1 MMKIAE
7 IFGKRKVGVDGD
19 GTWVLLFC
27 DNLKARVNY
36 QVQNFL
42 DMQICSCIKLLKI

>member
-7 IFGKRKVGVDGD
+7 IFVKRKVGVNGD

-27 DNLKARVNY
+27 DNLKARVND
-36 QVQNFL
+36 QVQNTFGYAN
-42 DMQICSCIKLLKI
+42 MLLY